1 MAQHWRGI
9 ADAVGLDGDNPEHV
23 QWVFQESLKRAAEF
37 KITGVTY
44 RLTQGKA
51 GWIDASEKLRECFL
65 IDCSSK
71 MFMLFFQV

>member
-1 MAQHWRGI
+1 MTLIFDSALNGSTLTCDCCVS

-51 GWIDASEKLRECFL
+51 GWTDASEKL
-65 IDCSSK
+65 
-71 MFMLFFQV
+71 